1 MADYLVYWQ
10 QYWED
15 AAQDPNIEPSKSWS
29 TDSKALYGTVERGD
43 SLWVVV
49 TGGSDYPNEWRLL
62 ERIRVSKPQPEL
74 EESKWGR
81 YHIIGDKRKSQI
93 FSVQSQPDFTAI
105 LLLLRFASGKRIDA
119 LGKRIGQAL
128 QTHGF
133 RKLSESDAV
142 LLEEYAQTLI
152 KVSTKHV

>member
-15 AAQDPNIEPSKSWS
+15 AAQIPNMKPSKVWS
-29 TDSKALYGTVERGD
+29 TDSKALYGTVERTD
-43 SLWVVV
+43 NLWVVV

-62 ERIRVSKPQPEL
+62 ERIRVSYPQPEL

-81 YHIIGDKRKSQI
+81 YHIVGDKRKSQV
-93 FSVQSQPDFTAI
+93 FSIQAQPDFTAI
-105 LLLLRFASGKRIDA
+105 LLLLRFASGKRINV

-133 RKLSESDAV
+133 RKLSESDAT
-142 LLEEYAQTLI
+142 LLEEYARSLI
-152 KVSTKHV
+152 KASRKQT